1 MEDQRRKKKR
11 NDEIKNNKKVKIMFG
26 NQNMKDM
33 MSKLQEMQGVVKD
46 SKKRLE
52 NIYVKG
58 DALNGKIRFVLDG
71 NRKLKELFIDEEVY
85 ESLEKDSLIE
95 AILYI
100 LVFFEVILLFKL
112 PGY

>member
-1 MEDQRRKKKR
+1 
-11 NDEIKNNKKVKIMFG
+11 MFG

-33 MSKLQEMQGVVKD
+33 MSKLQEMQGVVED

-71 NRKLKELFIDEEVY
+71 NRKLKELFIDDEVY

-95 AILYI
+95 AMIEGFNQAI
-100 LVFFEVILLFKL
+100 EDARKDKDISKSKRTWFETKFPKENTRVW
-112 PGY
+112 

>member
-1 MEDQRRKKKR
+1 
-11 NDEIKNNKKVKIMFG
+11 MFG

-33 MSKLQEMQGVVKD
+33 MSKLQEMQGVVED

-58 DALNGKIRFVLDG
+58 DALNGKIRFVMDG

-85 ESLEKDSLIE
+85 QELEKESLIDSLIE
-95 AILYI
+95 GFNNAIKDADHVNENEMKSTAFNI
-100 LVFFEVILLFKL
+100 L
-112 PGY
+112 PGMDK

>member
-1 MEDQRRKKKR
+1 
-11 NDEIKNNKKVKIMFG
+11 MFG

-33 MSKLQEMQGVVKD
+33 MSKLQDMKGAVED

-58 DALNGKIRFVLDG
+58 DALDGKVRFVLDG

-85 ESLEKDSLIE
+85 KNMEKEEFIE
-95 AILYI
+95 YMIEGFNKAIEDADHVNENEMKSTAFN
-100 LVFFEVILLFKL
+100 VF
-112 PGY
+112 PGMGK

>member
-1 MEDQRRKKKR
+1 
-11 NDEIKNNKKVKIMFG
+11 MFG

-33 MSKLQEMQGVVKD
+33 MSKLQDMKGAVED

-58 DALNGKIRFVLDG
+58 DALDGKVRFVLDG

-85 ESLEKDSLIE
+85 ENMEREELIE
-95 AILYI
+95 SMIEGFNKAIKDADHVNENEMKSTAFN
-100 LVFFEVILLFKL
+100 VF
-112 PGY
+112 PGMGK

>member
-1 MEDQRRKKKR
+1 
-11 NDEIKNNKKVKIMFG
+11 MFG

-33 MSKLQEMQGVVKD
+33 MSKLQDMKGAVED

-58 DALNGKIRFVLDG
+58 EALDGKVRFVLDG

-85 ESLEKDSLIE
+85 ENMEKEELIE
-95 AILYI
+95 SMIEGFNKAIEDADHVNENEMKSTAFN
-100 LVFFEVILLFKL
+100 VF
-112 PGY
+112 PGMGK

>member
-1 MEDQRRKKKR
+1 
-11 NDEIKNNKKVKIMFG
+11 MFG

-33 MSKLQEMQGVVKD
+33 MSKLQDMKGAVED

-58 DALNGKIRFVLDG
+58 DALDGKVRFVLDG

-85 ESLEKDSLIE
+85 ENMEKEELIE
-95 AILYI
+95 SMIEGFNKAIEDADHGLH
-100 LVFFEVILLFKL
+100 LQ
-112 PGY
+112 

>member
-1 MEDQRRKKKR
+1 
-11 NDEIKNNKKVKIMFG
+11 MFG

-33 MSKLQEMQGVVKD
+33 MSKLQDMKGAVED

-58 DALNGKIRFVLDG
+58 DALDGKVRFVLDG

-85 ESLEKDSLIE
+85 KNMEKEEFIESMIE
-95 AILYI
+95 GFNKAIEDADHVNENEMKSTAFN
-100 LVFFEVILLFKL
+100 VF
-112 PGY
+112 PGMGK

>member
-1 MEDQRRKKKR
+1 
-11 NDEIKNNKKVKIMFG
+11 MFG

-33 MSKLQEMQGVVKD
+33 MSKLQDMKGAVED

-58 DALNGKIRFVLDG
+58 DALNGKVRFVLDG

-85 ESLEKDSLIE
+85 KNMEKEDFIESMIE
-95 AILYI
+95 GFNKAIEDADHVNENEMKSTAFN
-100 LVFFEVILLFKL
+100 VFPVMGK
-112 PGY
+112 